1 MECRSILPAFRWTC
15 ELVLTSCREIIRITS
30 VTISHAVCSPVF
42 FETPNKSVGS
52 YNALYPFCSS
62 CPVKCL
68 KVNTQLAA
76 DWFIF
81 RSCCR
86 GSCED
91 EQRLFVITLCRNS
104 SAPFSCVS
112 TPQLLKGRVISR
124 GSPNLPAQVCRGT

>member
-1 MECRSILPAFRWTC
+1 MLPAFRWTC
-15 ELVLTSCREIIRITS
+15 ELMLTSGYERYDKNNLC
-30 VTISHAVCSPVF
+30 HDSPRRLLPCVF

-124 GSPNLPAQVCRGT
+124 GSPTLPAEAQVCRGT